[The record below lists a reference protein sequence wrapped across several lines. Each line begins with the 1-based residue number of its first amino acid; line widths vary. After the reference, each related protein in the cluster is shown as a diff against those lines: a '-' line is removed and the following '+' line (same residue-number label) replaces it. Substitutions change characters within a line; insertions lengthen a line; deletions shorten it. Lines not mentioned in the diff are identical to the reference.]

1 MQWQGQKAHRLAAFV
16 NEIASLSDSNEPV
29 AILGEKDGARLP
41 RQIEAHFVNCRS
53 PGSTI

>member
-1 MQWQGQKAHRLAAFV
+1 MQWQGQTAHRWAASV
-16 NEIASLSDSNEPV
+16 NEIASLSEFV
-29 AILGEKDGARLP
+29 AILGEKDGAMLP